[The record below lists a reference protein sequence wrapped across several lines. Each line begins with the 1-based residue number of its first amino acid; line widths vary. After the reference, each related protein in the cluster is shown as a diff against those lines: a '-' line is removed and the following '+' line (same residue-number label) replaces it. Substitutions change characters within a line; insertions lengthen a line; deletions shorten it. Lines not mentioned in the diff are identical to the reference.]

1 MNYYSVDLFDPAE
14 SPWHSGS
21 TFCSF
26 CTWFCLETGN
36 RRSRGNGSQEEWCW
50 AKLPCAWKGGQES
63 ARNWEPG
70 DAQRD
75 PSDCFLSWCNFSH
88 LSALPR
94 NFKDVRLL
102 YSCNIK
108 QEGQTYFPQRQI
120 IWLLL
125 SAGSIFLLRNHSAEP
140 TVSRWE
146 PWAPML

>member
-1 MNYYSVDLFDPAE
+1 MNCYSVDLFDPAE

-26 CTWFCLETGN
+26 CTRFCLGTGN
-36 RRSRGNGSQEEWCW
+36 RGSRGNGSQEEWCL

-63 ARNWEPG
+63 TRNLEPG

-75 PSDCFLSWCNFSH
+75 PSDCFLSLCNFSH

-102 YSCNIK
+102 YSCNMK
-108 QEGQTYFPQRQI
+108 QEDKSTF
-120 IWLLL
+120 
-125 SAGSIFLLRNHSAEP
+125 
-140 TVSRWE
+140 
-146 PWAPML
+146 